1 MDDCTMCGREI
12 EKHAPSTATS
22 CFRCRMESAKEMR
35 LQRQAWMQAHAEGRL
50 PVSLRDAVEEAVEDR
65 VVEGDYYPD
74 DVMVWNY

>member
-22 CFRCRMESAKEMR
+22 CFRCRMDNAKKMR

-50 PVSLRDAVEEAVEDR
+50 PVSLRDDVEEAVEER
-65 VVEGDYYPD
+65 AAEGDYYPD
-74 DVMVWNY
+74 DVLVWNY